1 MIESIREMEAK
12 DDGIEEGKVI
22 GREEGREE
30 TKIED
35 IKLLL
40 KEFKPQKIIELGF
53 DEKIVTMVKEEI
65 EYPAK

>member
-53 DEKIVTMVKEEI
+53 DEKIVNMVKEEI